1 MARLFPLPLVLVAL
15 LLAASSAGGQSE
27 GSLRDQIGKGK
38 TAERSLAGAAA
49 RLGRLERATAR
60 EVTILEGRVSAA
72 QADLDRA
79 VAAAEQT
86 ARELA
91 AARKRVARLRIRLG
105 EVRAQL
111 ARNLRERYM
120 GDQPDLVTVVLSARG
135 FPELLETVEFLK
147 TIQRRN
153 TELLALVRNARRDAG
168 HEQRVLVVLAKRRRE
183 AEAAVRRRRDAL
195 AAMAEGL
202 RTRRDAL
209 ARARAARLAAL
220 SSVRAKRVRA
230 EKVLTKLI
238 AERERAALVPGPGG
252 PWAIPW
258 PIVQCESGGQN
269 LPPNYAGASGYYQFL
284 PSTWAGLGG
293 STKHAYQASRAEQD
307 RLAAKLWAGGAGARN
322 WVCAALVGII

>member
-1 MARLFPLPLVLVAL
+1 MPRRLSLPLVLVAL
-15 LLAASSAGGQSE
+15 LLAAPSAGGQSE

-38 TAERSLAGAAA
+38 AAEKSLAGAAA
-49 RLGRLERATAR
+49 RLGALERATAR
-60 EVTILEGRVSAA
+60 EVSILEGRVAAA

-86 ARELA
+86 ARDLA

-105 EVRAQL
+105 EVRDQL

-120 GDQPDLVTVVLSARG
+120 GDTPDLVTVVLSARG

-153 TELLALVRNARRDAG
+153 TELLGLVRNARRDAG
-168 HEQRVLVVLAKRRRE
+168 HEQRVLTVLAERRRE

-209 ARARAARLAAL
+209 ARARSARLAAL
-220 SSVRAKRVRA
+220 SSVRAKRVGA
-230 EKVLTKLI
+230 EKVLAKLI

-269 LPPNYAGASGYYQFL
+269 LPPNSAGASGYYQFL

-293 STKHAYQASRAEQD
+293 STPNAYQASRAEQD
-307 RLAAKLWAGGAGARN
+307 RLAARLWAGGAGARN